1 VPATRRFRG
10 RKNSRA
16 DTLITAITKKKY
28 HRAVATRS
36 FRAICAIR
44 IIVRRARTKR
54 ERPVLVVAGERR
66 EGDGNI
72 HVYIYIMD
80 YFITFSHE
88 MLLAENHSR
97 N

>member
-1 VPATRRFRG
+1 
-10 RKNSRA
+10 
-16 DTLITAITKKKY
+16 
-28 HRAVATRS
+28 
-36 FRAICAIR
+36 
-44 IIVRRARTKR
+44 VRRARTKR